1 MFARETSVSDN
12 FGNLTSEFQK
22 NSSSKFGKPISSFP
36 GTEPGD
42 PAFLQK
48 AALSELVDLH
58 TVVRHMGQVQTL
70 EPENSQVNQP
80 LMIENSH
87 YKVSGSGF

>member
-1 MFARETSVSDN
+1 MSARETSVSDN

-22 NSSSKFGKPISSFP
+22 NSFSKFGNPISSFP

-70 EPENSQVNQP
+70 EPENSQVNQ
-80 LMIENSH
+80 
-87 YKVSGSGF
+87 